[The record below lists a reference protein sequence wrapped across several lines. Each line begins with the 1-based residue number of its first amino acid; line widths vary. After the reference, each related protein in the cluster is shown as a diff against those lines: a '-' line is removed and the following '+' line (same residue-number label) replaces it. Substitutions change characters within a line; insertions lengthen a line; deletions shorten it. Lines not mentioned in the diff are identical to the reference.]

1 MRRFIRHPTD
11 FPILV
16 STAGVTDGA
25 TARLCDISQ
34 GGFACM
40 LEREFLPGA
49 MVILKIPCLEL
60 DQRVSGRVVYC
71 KHGAQGYR
79 VGIQFDDEKEVF
91 KVKMVEQICQIE
103 HYRRELRREG
113 RELDAETA
121 AHEWINRHA
130 KEFSEIFS
138 GLNVENRE
146 ETS

>member
-16 STAGVTDGA
+16 STGGITDGA
-25 TARLCDISQ
+25 AARLCDISQ
-34 GGFACM
+34 GGFACQ
-40 LEREFLPGA
+40 LERELLPGDT
-49 MVILKIPCLEL
+49 VILKIPCLEL

-71 KHGAQGYR
+71 RHGTQGFR
-79 VGIQFDDEKEVF
+79 IGIQFDDEKEAF

-121 AHEWINRHA
+121 AQEWINHHA
-130 KEFSEIFS
+130 EEFSEIFS
-138 GLNVENRE
+138 GLTAENRD
-146 ETS
+146 ETT